1 MRNKSGEIL
10 VGTVVF
16 IILNLVFL
24 SVLIL
29 FLLKQG
35 SGAAVLEQSYAK
47 QTALLIDSA
56 KPPMVIRL
64 DMAKG
69 MKLAEKN
76 GIDFEDILK
85 VDGNVV
91 RVKLSEKGGYTYSFF
106 NDVEAVPYPD
116 VESEN
121 LYVIT
126 INEK

>member
-56 KPPMVIRL
+56 KPTMLIRL